1 MSREIIMTGEKG
13 KRLPGALA
21 CVAAMALAAQGGV
34 AFASGNAQTLPEAQ
48 ASISDAGEATVT
60 TNSQGLAVVR
70 LEIAAAGDYS
80 IASVGSAA
88 VEGDTV
94 GTLYNSSF
102 TELASNDD
110 NSADTNFTIS
120 YKLSAGTYYVAV
132 MGKNSQAGAQIT
144 VGVSQGT
151 SLATLRSTCAFN
163 ASGNCSS
170 FELGTWSKGSRPSF
184 TAADAA
190 SYNVDGYIDREL
202 FKHAVEDDAVSQ
214 IKWKSGLPKG
224 SGHFVVKAS
233 AVKGEQGLYAGSAFF
248 DADNSSSSDLSE
260 LFPQIGYATCGA
272 VKRIDLC
279 AVSIVPTNWQA
290 DYKPVSSSYYK
301 NARYVERSA
310 FEAAGSDASAVKW
323 KKGLPN
329 QEGRYIVKFDA
340 TKVKKN
346 PYSGTAY
353 AWVELSDL
361 HHAGAGKWVTEKK
374 ATKTKPGSRYLKC
387 KYCKGKS
394 SVTVIPATK
403 K

>member
-1 MSREIIMTGEKG
+1 MTGERK
-13 KRLPGALA
+13 KRLKSALV
-21 CVAAMALAAQGGV
+21 CTAAMALAAQGGV
-34 AFASGNAQTLPEAQ
+34 ALASGNAQTLPDVQ
-48 ASISDAGEATVT
+48 ASISDTGEATVT
-60 TNSQGLAVVR
+60 TNNRGMAVVR
-70 LEIAAAGDYS
+70 LEVAAAGDYS
-80 IASVGSAA
+80 IASVGSES

-110 NSADTNFTIS
+110 NNADTNFTIS

-132 MGKNSQAGAQIT
+132 MGKNSQAGARIT

-151 SLATLRSTCAFN
+151 SIATLRSICAFD

-170 FELGTWSKGSRPSF
+170 FALGTWSKGGRPSF

-190 SYNVDGYIDREL
+190 SYSVGGYIDREL

-214 IKWKSGLPKG
+214 IKWKAGLPTG
-224 SGHFVVKAS
+224 PGRFVVKAS
-233 AVKGEQGLYAGSAFF
+233 AVEGEQGLYTGSAFF
-248 DADNSSSSDLSE
+248 DADNSSSNDLAE

-279 AVSIVPTNWQA
+279 TVSIVPTNWQA
-290 DYKPVSSSYYK
+290 DYKPVSSSYYT
-301 NARYVERSA
+301 NAGYVERSA

-329 QEGRYIVKFDA
+329 QEGRYVVKFNA

-353 AWVELSDL
+353 AWIELSDL

-374 ATKTKPGSRYLKC
+374 ATKIKPGSRYLKC

-394 SVTVIPATK
+394 NVTVIPATK